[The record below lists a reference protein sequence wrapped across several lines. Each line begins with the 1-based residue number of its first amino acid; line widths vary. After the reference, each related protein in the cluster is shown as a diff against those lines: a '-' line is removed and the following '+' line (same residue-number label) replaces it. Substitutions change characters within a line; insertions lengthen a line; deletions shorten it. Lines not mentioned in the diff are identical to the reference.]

1 MCYNNIKIKKERGKK
16 MYTLT
21 VEHKYCKCTRV
32 IKGESISR
40 AYKENDLNPLFWNV
54 VEVSYEG

>member
-1 MCYNNIKIKKERGKK
+1 

-32 IKGESISR
+32 IKGESISK

-54 VEVSYEG
+54 VEVSYED